1 MKRLAAVL
9 ALAAVARVG
18 WGQGLVPVDEPVVQ
32 QIPPIIRPVSL
43 RADEKPMTV
52 DAWTVDARV
61 SGAFATVSTEFA
73 VGNPNG
79 RALEGSLEFP
89 LPDGASVCGYALDID
104 GVMTDGVVVP
114 KEKARVAFE
123 AEVKKGVDPGLVEH
137 LKGNA
142 YRTRIYPIPAQG
154 ARRVRLVYVTPLAF
168 APNGDAA
175 LVLTMPRTRLR
186 ERKVSISVPMGGG
199 LPKPVLGGLGDNRF
213 AEAEA
218 VWRTETR
225 ETDVTPETDVTVAL
239 PALPGRLVSVETR
252 GAECWFAVNEKA
264 PDLNL
269 AKTSLPLTWRILWDC
284 SGSRDGQAAMTER
297 SIPISL

>member
-18 WGQGLVPVDEPVVQ
+18 LGQGLVPVDEPVVQ

-142 YRTRIYPIPAQG
+142 YRTRI
-154 ARRVRLVYVTPLAF
+154 
-168 APNGDAA
+168 D
-175 LVLTMPRTRLR
+175 
-186 ERKVSISVPMGGG
+186 RKSV
-199 LPKPVLGGLGDNRF
+199 V
-213 AEAEA
+213 
-218 VWRTETR
+218 
-225 ETDVTPETDVTVAL
+225 
-239 PALPGRLVSVETR
+239 
-252 GAECWFAVNEKA
+252 
-264 PDLNL
+264 
-269 AKTSLPLTWRILWDC
+269 
-284 SGSRDGQAAMTER
+284 
-297 SIPISL
+297 